1 MRAVLD
7 ILDGEHQLYHQKGL
21 LKNF

>member
-7 ILDGEHQLYHQKGL
+7 ILDGEHQLYHQKSL